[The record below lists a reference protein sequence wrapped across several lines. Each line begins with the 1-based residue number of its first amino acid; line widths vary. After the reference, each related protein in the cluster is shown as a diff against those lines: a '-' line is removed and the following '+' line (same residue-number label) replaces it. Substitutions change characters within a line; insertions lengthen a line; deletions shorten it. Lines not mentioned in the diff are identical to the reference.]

1 MVFGADQAACPAPQ
15 AGAREARWRRGVI
28 VGLAVVMG
36 AAVGLFASPYAQ
48 LATIKQALPTEVI
61 DAGASA
67 SVLQSKEAQAMV
79 SEIFI
84 ASGSDPALAGIESK
98 MALWTQS
105 QLVRY
110 DGDARL
116 QKKIDEK
123 FGDRTGYKVSLF
135 EAVQS
140 KFGGGR
146 PSQSPVSEAVQNYVQ
161 SQWQADELEKLTR
174 QADAD
179 AQPVSMPPASG
190 PLAPIETPESLVEMA
205 APSENALPETDSDKD
220 ETGEEKIAKKVPSS
234 STWQLLTPL
243 QISAVPTP
251 EPEWLSRQDKMGKRG
266 TVSAREVFDVQ
277 SVEQASPSVTEL
289 SATEKVRSGA
299 EEFEVQRGF
308 RFSKWQPAELEGD
321 AAPEALVPPD
331 EAGRALWGCTVLAG
345 LGPIAARCAAARP
358 LYTRFASIFGTSLS
372 EPL

>member
-1 MVFGADQAACPAPQ
+1 MVFGANQAAWPAPQ

-28 VGLAVVMG
+28 VGLAVAMG

-48 LATIKQALPTEVI
+48 LATIKQTLPTEVI

-123 FGDRTGYKVSLF
+123 FGDRAGYKASLF
-135 EAVQS
+135 KAVQS

-146 PSQSPVSEAVQNYVQ
+146 PYQSPVSEAVQNYVQ

-179 AQPVSMPPASG
+179 AEPESMPPASG
-190 PLAPIETPESLVEMA
+190 PLAPIETPESPVEMA
-205 APSENALPETDSDKD
+205 APSENALAETDPDKD

-243 QISAVPTP
+243 QISAVPTA
-251 EPEWLSRQDKMGKRG
+251 ESEWLSRQDKMGEGG
-266 TVSAREVFDVQ
+266 TVSAREVFDVH
-277 SVEQASPSVTEL
+277 SVEQAIPSVTEL
-289 SATEKVRSGA
+289 SATEKGLRSGA
-299 EEFEVQRGF
+299 EFEVPTRT
-308 RFSKWQPAELEGD
+308 KAEWI
-321 AAPEALVPPD
+321 D
-331 EAGRALWGCTVLAG
+331 ELRPRA
-345 LGPIAARCAAARP
+345 
-358 LYTRFASIFGTSLS
+358 
-372 EPL
+372 